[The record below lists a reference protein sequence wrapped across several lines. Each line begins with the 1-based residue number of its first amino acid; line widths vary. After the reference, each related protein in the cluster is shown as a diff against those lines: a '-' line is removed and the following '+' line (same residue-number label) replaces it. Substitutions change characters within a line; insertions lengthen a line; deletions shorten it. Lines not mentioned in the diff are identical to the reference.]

1 MFTFAPR
8 WRVAD
13 FTASG
18 ALLLKEEWTH
28 NLCAEFG
35 AAFGEMGFELT

>member
-18 ALLLKEEWTH
+18 ALLLKEKGAH

-35 AAFGEMGFELT
+35 SAFGEMRFELT